1 VAHIGSWTLDI
12 KRGVLVFSEES
23 YRIFNMAPGTVLSY
37 DVFLERVHPDD
48 RKYVDRSWR
57 AAIRHN
63 RPLNVVH
70 RILIDHETRWVRERA
85 ELTFDA
91 AGLAVGAIG
100 TIQDI
105 SEPERARIS
114 LAESEHF
121 LRATL
126 SALPDSIVVLDDQGR
141 ILKSNQAWREFP
153 GLNGLTASSVDE
165 GANYLDVCDR
175 AAAEG
180 VAEAAAAAALIR
192 DLIGARRIAGSF
204 EYACNSSQ
212 EERWFLCR
220 GTRFQTGEVVRVVII
235 YTNIS
240 TRKVAEEALRRLNEE
255 LEETVRARTA
265 EVVRANREVVGKE
278 QEIRSVLDNLS
289 AGVISINEKGIIQ
302 SANRAVEGILGY
314 SVAQVMG
321 QNVSMLMGETDRAAH
336 GGHIERYLRTGQAR
350 IIGMGREVEG
360 LHKDG
365 SRIPLD
371 ASVSEYFIEGE
382 RFFTG
387 FLRDNRERAAI
398 LKELTQAREQA
409 ELASRA
415 KSEFLAAMSHE
426 IRTPMNGVI
435 GMIDVLQLSSL
446 QGEQLEMVDLIRE
459 SAYSLLGIIDDIL
472 DYSKIEAG
480 RLDID
485 RTAMSVED
493 VVEGVCLML
502 DRMAVKIG
510 VELDLFIDPGIPPN
524 VLGDAGRLRQVL
536 VNLLGN
542 AIKFSG
548 GQENRARVW
557 VRAVLADCSPD
568 QVVVEFE
575 VADTGIG
582 MDAVTVSRLFTPFTQ
597 ADASTTR
604 RFGGTGLG
612 LAISR
617 QLVELMGG
625 QISAHSAAGEGSTF
639 TVRLPFT
646 LLREES
652 EAGADTSL
660 VAGLS
665 CVAVGN
671 TDGLAGSLAAYLTQ
685 AGATVHRALNL
696 IDARQHVDN
705 YPPGLSVWVVDT
717 GDERPS
723 AEELLAAVRV
733 RPDVDPHFVVVVVER
748 GQRRTPRR
756 IASEV
761 IMVDGNVLR
770 RKTFLTAVAAAAGR
784 APLEAALGD
793 ARHDAARLVPPSREE
808 ALQQGRLI
816 LVAEDNSTNQKVI
829 LLQLNL
835 LGFSADVVGNGRDA
849 LQRWRSCPY
858 ALLLTDLHMP
868 EMDGYELARAIRAAE
883 ASTRHVPI
891 IALTANALIGE
902 ADRCRAAG
910 MDDYLSK
917 PTPVSELKAMLERWL
932 PAVRSLTD
940 STEAIAGAPVSLPQ
954 AKALPVDLS
963 ALKELVGDDPAVLRE
978 VLQDFRASAV
988 RIISDLRTACAAG
1001 QTKAAGGAAHKLKS
1015 SARAIGAFALSEL
1028 CADMERAGDAG
1039 DSAALAERVPLFN
1052 AEMAI
1057 VDAYLDSL

>member
-1 VAHIGSWTLDI
+1 
-12 KRGVLVFSEES
+12 
-23 YRIFNMAPGTVLSY
+23 
-37 DVFLERVHPDD
+37 
-48 RKYVDRSWR
+48 
-57 AAIRHN
+57 
-63 RPLNVVH
+63 
-70 RILIDHETRWVRERA
+70 
-85 ELTFDA
+85 
-91 AGLAVGAIG
+91 
-100 TIQDI
+100 
-105 SEPERARIS
+105 
-114 LAESEHF
+114 
-121 LRATL
+121 
-126 SALPDSIVVLDDQGR
+126 
-141 ILKSNQAWREFP
+141 
-153 GLNGLTASSVDE
+153 
-165 GANYLDVCDR
+165 
-175 AAAEG
+175 
-180 VAEAAAAAALIR
+180 
-192 DLIGARRIAGSF
+192 
-204 EYACNSSQ
+204 
-212 EERWFLCR
+212 
-220 GTRFQTGEVVRVVII
+220 
-235 YTNIS
+235 
-240 TRKVAEEALRRLNEE
+240 
-255 LEETVRARTA
+255 
-265 EVVRANREVVGKE
+265 
-278 QEIRSVLDNLS
+278 
-289 AGVISINEKGIIQ
+289 
-302 SANRAVEGILGY
+302 
-314 SVAQVMG
+314 
-321 QNVSMLMGETDRAAH
+321 MLMGEPDRAAH
-336 GGHIERYLRTGQAR
+336 DGHIERYLRTGQAR
-350 IIGMGREVEG
+350 IIGIGREVEG

-365 SRIPLD
+365 ARIPLD
-371 ASVSEYFIEGE
+371 LSIGEYLIQGE

-398 LKELTQAREQA
+398 LKELRQAREQA

-435 GMIDVLQLSSL
+435 GMIDVLQQSSL
-446 QGEQLEMVDLIRE
+446 RGDQVEMVDLIRE
-459 SAYSLLGIIDDIL
+459 SAYSLLGIINDIL

-493 VVEGVCLML
+493 VVEGVCMML
-502 DRMAVKIG
+502 DRMAEKAG
-510 VELDLFIDPGIPPN
+510 VELDLFIEPGIPPN

-548 GQENRARVW
+548 DQENRARVW
-557 VRAVLADCSPD
+557 VRAVLAERSLD
-568 QVVVEFE
+568 QVVVKFE

-582 MDAVTVSRLFTPFTQ
+582 MDSATVSQLFTPFTQ

-612 LAISR
+612 LAITR
-617 QLVELMGG
+617 QLVELKGG
-625 QISAHSAAGEGSTF
+625 RISVHSAAGEGSTF
-639 TVRLPFT
+639 TVHLPFA

-652 EAGADTSL
+652 EAGAETSL

-665 CVAVGN
+665 CVVVGN
-671 TDGLAGSLAAYLTQ
+671 TDGLAGPLAAYLTQ
-685 AGATVHRALNL
+685 AGATVHRALTL
-696 IDARQHVDN
+696 IDARQHADN

-733 RPDVDPHFVVVVVER
+733 RPDVDPHFVVVGVER

-770 RKTFLTAVAAAAGR
+770 RKTFLTAVAATAGR

-793 ARHDAARLVPPSREE
+793 VRHEAARLVPPSREK

-816 LVAEDNSTNQKVI
+816 LVAEDNLTNQKVI

-835 LGFSADVVGNGRDA
+835 LGFSADVAGNGRDA
-849 LQRWRSCPY
+849 LQCWRSCPY

-883 ASTRHVPI
+883 ASSRHVPI

-917 PTPVSELKAMLERWL
+917 PTPASELKAMLEKWL

-940 STEAIAGAPVSLPQ
+940 STEVIAGAPVSLPQ

-963 ALKELVGDDPAVLRE
+963 ALKEMVGDDPAILRE

-988 RIISDLRTACAAG
+988 RIISDLRAACAAG

-1028 CADMERAGDAG
+1028 CADIERAGDAG

>member
-1 VAHIGSWTLDI
+1 MPGTHFSRILHLEDSPRDAELIQGQVAASGLACDFVHVDTQQGFEAALAGDVFDLILLDYNIAGYDGRAALQLTQRSRPDVPVIVVSGTIGEEAAVECLHLGATDYILKQRPARLVPAVRRALDDAEAQRRQRAAESALQESQAHLRRAQAVAHIGSWTVDI
-12 KRGVLVFSEES
+12 KRGVMVFSEES
-23 YRIFNMAPGTVLSY
+23 YRIFDMVPGTALSY
-37 DVFLERVHPDD
+37 DIFLERVHPDD

-57 AAIRHN
+57 AAIREN
-63 RPLNVVH
+63 RPFNVVH
-70 RILIDHETRWVRERA
+70 RILVDHEMRWVRERA
-85 ELTFDA
+85 ELTFDGA
-91 AGLAVGAIG
+91 AHAVAAIG

-105 SEPERARIS
+105 SEPERARIA

-153 GLNGLTASSVDE
+153 GLNGLTSSSADE
-165 GANYLDVCDR
+165 GANYLDVCAQ

-204 EYACNSSQ
+204 EYACNSPQ

-220 GTRFQTGEVVRVVII
+220 GACFQIGEVTHVVIVH
-235 YTNIS
+235 TNIS
-240 TRKVAEEALRRLNEE
+240 ARKLAEEALRKLNVG
-255 LEETVRARTA
+255 LEDSVRARTA
-265 EVVRANREVVGKE
+265 EVVRANREVVRKE
-278 QEIRSVLDNLS
+278 QEIRSIVDNLN
-289 AGVISINEKGIIQ
+289 AGVISINAKGIIQ
-302 SANRAVEGILGY
+302 SANRAVEDLLGY
-314 SVAQVMG
+314 SAAEVMG
-321 QNVSMLMGETDRAAH
+321 QNVSMLMGEPDRAAH
-336 GGHIERYLRTGQAR
+336 DGHIERYLRTGQAR
-350 IIGMGREVEG
+350 IIGIGREVEG

-365 SRIPLD
+365 ARIPLD
-371 ASVSEYFIEGE
+371 LSIGEYLIQGE

-398 LKELTQAREQA
+398 LKELRQAREQA

-435 GMIDVLQLSSL
+435 GMIDVLQQSSL
-446 QGEQLEMVDLIRE
+446 RGDQVEMVDLIRE
-459 SAYSLLGIIDDIL
+459 SAYSLLGIINDIL

-493 VVEGVCLML
+493 VVEGVCMML
-502 DRMAVKIG
+502 DRMAEKAG
-510 VELDLFIDPGIPPN
+510 VELDLFIEPGIPPN

-548 GQENRARVW
+548 DQENRARVW
-557 VRAVLADCSPD
+557 VRAVLAERSLD
-568 QVVVEFE
+568 QVVVKFE

-582 MDAVTVSRLFTPFTQ
+582 MDSATVSQLFTPFTQ

-612 LAISR
+612 LAITR
-617 QLVELMGG
+617 QLVELKGG
-625 QISAHSAAGEGSTF
+625 RISVHSAAGEGSTF
-639 TVRLPFT
+639 TVHLPFA

-652 EAGADTSL
+652 EAGAETSL

-665 CVAVGN
+665 CVVVGN
-671 TDGLAGSLAAYLTQ
+671 TDGLAGPLAAYLTQ
-685 AGATVHRALNL
+685 AGATVHRALTL
-696 IDARQHVDN
+696 IDARQHADN

-733 RPDVDPHFVVVVVER
+733 RPDVDPHFVVVGVER

-770 RKTFLTAVAAAAGR
+770 RSGGGR
-784 APLEAALGD
+784 
-793 ARHDAARLVPPSREE
+793 
-808 ALQQGRLI
+808 
-816 LVAEDNSTNQKVI
+816 
-829 LLQLNL
+829 
-835 LGFSADVVGNGRDA
+835 
-849 LQRWRSCPY
+849 
-858 ALLLTDLHMP
+858 
-868 EMDGYELARAIRAAE
+868 
-883 ASTRHVPI
+883 
-891 IALTANALIGE
+891 
-902 ADRCRAAG
+902 
-910 MDDYLSK
+910 
-917 PTPVSELKAMLERWL
+917 
-932 PAVRSLTD
+932 
-940 STEAIAGAPVSLPQ
+940 
-954 AKALPVDLS
+954 
-963 ALKELVGDDPAVLRE
+963 
-978 VLQDFRASAV
+978 
-988 RIISDLRTACAAG
+988 
-1001 QTKAAGGAAHKLKS
+1001 S
-1015 SARAIGAFALSEL
+1015 SATGSGA
-1028 CADMERAGDAG
+1028 R
-1039 DSAALAERVPLFN
+1039 
-1052 AEMAI
+1052 
-1057 VDAYLDSL
+1057 